1 MITETSFES
10 WFPDYLSVDAKDAFQ
25 KAFGTFKALRSVYS
39 CSQQGYV
46 QGAAFKGFTIL
57 RKNRSNSCEEKQ
69 VSGIILSNSC
79 DIDCANRR
87 DYPVNVTFAPLL
99 TIESLGA
106 MWTAGGANEHQVR
119 DRMSMVKRQSVSHLF
134 YLPNGPHGK
143 DVVCDFSTLGVMR
156 MDDFIDNS
164 TAHIFTLNDIGY
176 YFFLIK
182 LSIHF
187 LRLTDG
193 VQRESP
199 LVQ

>member
-1 MITETSFES
+1 
-10 WFPDYLSVDAKDAFQ
+10 
-25 KAFGTFKALRSVYS
+25 
-39 CSQQGYV
+39 
-46 QGAAFKGFTIL
+46 
-57 RKNRSNSCEEKQ
+57 
-69 VSGIILSNSC
+69 
-79 DIDCANRR
+79 
-87 DYPVNVTFAPLL
+87 
-99 TIESLGA
+99 
-106 MWTAGGANEHQVR
+106 
-119 DRMSMVKRQSVSHLF
+119 
-134 YLPNGPHGK
+134 
-143 DVVCDFSTLGVMR
+143 